1 MDRLVLSDAAW
12 ERMAPLIIGRPDQK
26 GSTGRDNRMFVEG
39 VLWIVRT
46 GSPWRDLPE
55 VFGDW
60 NSVFRRFSRWSIK
73 GVWWRIFEAM
83 SDDPDFEYLIVD
95 STIVR
100 AHQHAAGAKKG
111 GLKIRR
117 IGRSRG
123 GLSTKIHMAVRGLGC
138 PVRFTLTAGQKGD
151 APQAA
156 ALIEGLPAEVV
167 MADTAYDADHLRQAI
182 AAKGAVAVIPNNPS
196 RALKYPLDKHL
207 YAQRHLV
214 ECCFSKLKQ
223 FRRVATRFEKDRP
236 KLSRRRHSRRHHPM
250 DAISVHTTS
259 DFSCFDA
266 FSSREPVSTSLEN
279 ALVHCRSKRSR
290 GRWLATAAGAGN
302 LRAGQHPAIG
312 LGGRNDLLI
321 ANDDGDFP
329 PFAGPHPRLGNRH
342 QRTGSVHSRTVS
354 FPRSATIRTPYHFPY
369 ARLTSGECRLQL

>member
-1 MDRLVLSDAAW
+1 MGVMDRLVLSDAAW

-46 GSPWRDLPE
+46 GAPWRDLPE

-111 GLKIRR
+111 SEDQAL
-117 IGRSRG
+117 GRSRG
-123 GLSTKIHMAVRGLGC
+123 GLSTKIHLAVRGLGC

-156 ALIEGLPAEVV
+156 ALLEGLPAEVV
-167 MADTAYDADHLRQAI
+167 MADAAYDADHLRQAI
-182 AAKGAVAVIPNNPS
+182 AAKGALAVIPNNPS

-223 FRRVATRFEKDRP
+223 FRRVATRYEKTARNYRAVVT
-236 KLSRRRHSRRHHPM
+236 LA
-250 DAISVHTTS
+250 AITLWM
-259 DFSCFDA
+259 
-266 FSSREPVSTSLEN
+266 R
-279 ALVHCRSKRSR
+279 
-290 GRWLATAAGAGN
+290 
-302 LRAGQHPAIG
+302 
-312 LGGRNDLLI
+312 
-321 ANDDGDFP
+321 
-329 PFAGPHPRLGNRH
+329 
-342 QRTGSVHSRTVS
+342 
-354 FPRSATIRTPYHFPY
+354 
-369 ARLTSGECRLQL
+369 